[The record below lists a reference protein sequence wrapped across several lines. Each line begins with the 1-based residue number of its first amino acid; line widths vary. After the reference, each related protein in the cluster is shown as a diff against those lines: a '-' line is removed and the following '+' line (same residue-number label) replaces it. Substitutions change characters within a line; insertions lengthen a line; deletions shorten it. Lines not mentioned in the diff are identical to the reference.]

1 MTKVLTKT
9 KEDIEETLVNNYID
23 TEGNN
28 QTEEVIINTVHKDVC
43 TFIFL
48 DEEQLDFQENKV
60 VIKNLD
66 NEVILELM
74 ELKRSDYNYYEN
86 VTDLPSD
93 WKGCKYKYTPDTGW
107 VLNNDWVDYE

>member
-48 DEEQLDFQENKV
+48 DEEQLDFQEDKV
-60 VIKNLD
+60 VIKNLLD
-66 NEVILELM
+66 QLINHQLQKLFQRVVLYLLQPVLPL
-74 ELKRSDYNYYEN
+74 LK
-86 VTDLPSD
+86 V
-93 WKGCKYKYTPDTGW
+93 CH
-107 VLNNDWVDYE
+107 